1 MKKTLSLLTSLILLA
16 TLALSCVP
24 AFAEELNL
32 TVYYGATLEQMS
44 PVLEAFQAK
53 YPNINVKSYR
63 AANEELAATMEM
75 EVRSG
80 NPQFDVII
88 QGNSPVMTLQRKYE
102 CFQPFTCDSMDAIQ
116 QSLLDANG
124 VITPVGTGFYVIIYN
139 TNQVSAEESP
149 KSFKDLLDPKWESAI
164 AMADPTS
171 SSSIYT
177 FIWMITQYLDSNEY
191 GWDYFQKLQDLN
203 VNYVASHGTIGEL
216 VSMGERKIGI
226 QVMATAGTSL
236 KKGDPIAINYPAEGV
251 PSEVNVAAIRK
262 DTPNQEA
269 AELFVNF
276 ILSEEGQKLVGDN
289 LGWIPVRTDL
299 SDYTL
304 ADGTPLS
311 DITMIARDV
320 TWVNEQK
327 NMILDKFAEIRD

>member
-1 MKKTLSLLTSLILLA
+1 
-16 TLALSCVP
+16 
-24 AFAEELNL
+24 
-32 TVYYGATLEQMS
+32 
-44 PVLEAFQAK
+44 
-53 YPNINVKSYR
+53 
-63 AANEELAATMEM
+63 
-75 EVRSG
+75 
-80 NPQFDVII
+80 
-88 QGNSPVMTLQRKYE
+88 
-102 CFQPFTCDSMDAIQ
+102 MDAIQ

-124 VITPVGTGFYVIIYN
+124 VMTPVGTGFYVIIYN

-171 SSSIYT
+171 SSSVYT

-299 SDYTL
+299 RDYTL